1 MKVEKSEYSFKK
13 HLIHVLVASAMAMS
27 WSTVI
32 HANTYVHSHLPGPT
46 VTKSSSKKQDGSPDS
61 DTSDTP
67 DQTQTTATTT
77 GNEPTS
83 LIAAVVQKIGINLS
97 ITQTKVDTGFI
108 RKVEGSVL
116 KGYVPLAATTRSG
129 VTIGD
134 GFDLGQM
141 HQAEFNKL
149 PITAALKAKLLPYVG
164 LTRFQ
169 AKDFLKAHPLTIN
182 EQELTEV
189 NTIAANKILQPLVQV
204 YNQASKVPFT
214 SLPAGAQ
221 TAIFSYAYQ
230 HGPGFMRSS
239 SGRQLWSCFITQNWQ
254 KASTLL
260 RSSKMY
266 ASRRQQE
273 AQLLDHLS

>member
-1 MKVEKSEYSFKK
+1 MNTNIKAEKNSEYGFKK
-13 HLIHVLVASAMAMS
+13 HFIHALVASAMALS
-27 WSTVI
+27 WSTVM
-32 HANTYVHSHLPGPT
+32 HANTYVHNHLPAGA
-46 VTKSSSKKQDGSPDS
+46 VTKSASKKRQDSS
-61 DTSDTP
+61 DTSDSS
-67 DQTQTTATTT
+67 DST
-77 GNEPTS
+77 GSEPTS
-83 LIAAVVQKIGINLS
+83 LISAVVKKIGINIS

-116 KGYVPLAATTRSG
+116 KGYVPLAATTNSG

-141 HQAEFNKL
+141 KQAEFNNL
-149 PITAALKAKLLPYVG
+149 PLTAALKAKLLPYVG

-189 NTIAANKILQPLVQV
+189 NVVAANKILQPLVKV
-204 YNQASKVPFT
+204 YNQASKIPFT

-239 SGRQLWSCFITQNWQ
+239 SGKQLWACFTSQNWQ
-254 KASTLL
+254 KASALL
-260 RSSKMY
+260 RSAKMY
-266 ASRRQQE
+266 TSRRQQE
-273 AQLLDHLS
+273 AQLLEHLS